1 MLTEK
6 ESEATP
12 VTHSLEQS
20 DEPKPRHK
28 RAPRRKRVEALP
40 TPPLNNDRVKV
51 KADFTVPVAQF
62 ARFAEEEIEYEEEI
76 EEDEEAD
83 SRDHR
88 YLLYGDGLAPV
99 PFQPRVAAGDH
110 SDSVREHL
118 RQVNEAAAFKA
129 RIWSVPSAFAQ
140 RNPMIQRKPKVSP
153 GWAMRGEI
161 QYDPETLESDL
172 LGLFADGYYFVEVRE
187 RGTFCSGQLVT
198 VGDPSSA
205 EPALAAPQTIIHESQ
220 PQVDPVKEANAQAKI
235 LDTISNAFA
244 RMLEAQSAQQPA
256 QQKPQSLKDRL
267 EELQMLKQMFQPPA
281 TANPQPQRDPLEK
294 LAEALESEALRKI
307 LGAVKSENPVQ
318 PAEDQSGFWDFAM
331 NAVEQLAPG
340 LNPLLAGLGRML
352 MSSGEPT
359 APQPPAQQT
368 TRTARPVSP
377 QQLPVVAEKPT
388 TITSDAEDEGV
399 DIRFLIQDLAAQAD
413 PAGTAEKIK
422 ALMASKPFARPFL
435 KQYLSAKNEDI
446 WEGLIG
452 LAENETEAAD
462 LRKALDAC
470 DWREDWLNS
479 LKQHLQS

>member
-1 MLTEK
+1 MLTEN
-6 ESEATP
+6 ETASEQQP
-12 VTHSLEQS
+12 
-20 DEPKPRHK
+20 DELKPRRK
-28 RAPRRKRVEALP
+28 RAPRRRRVEEPSAP
-40 TPPLNNDRVKV
+40 SDRVKV

-62 ARFAEEEIEYEEEI
+62 ARFAEEEIEYEEEA

-83 SRDHR
+83 SRHSGHM
-88 YLLYGDGLAPV
+88 LYGDGLAPM
-99 PFQPRVAAGDH
+99 PFQSRVVVEDH

-140 RNPMIQRKPKVSP
+140 RNPMIQRKPKVAP

-205 EPALAAPQTIIHESQ
+205 EPTLAAPQTIIHESQ
-220 PQVDPVKEANAQAKI
+220 PPVDPVKEANAQAKI

-267 EELQMLKQMFQPPA
+267 EELQMLKQMFAPPTA

-359 APQPPAQQT
+359 APQPPAQHA
-368 TRTARPVSP
+368 TRAVRPVSS

-399 DIRFLIQDLAAQAD
+399 DIRFLIQDLANQAD
-413 PAGTAEKIK
+413 PAGTAQKIK

-435 KQYLSAKNEDI
+435 KQYLSAKNKDI

-479 LKQHLQS
+479 LKQLLQS